1 MQLTYLYQPAPQ
13 GSTVNELRARARKQ
27 YMLFK
32 YGTTTPTETI
42 FAQLQ
47 DTVWQAWKWAMD
59 QVNAATS
66 AAWEKTGATGEQV
79 RGEL

>member
-1 MQLTYLYQPAPQ
+1 MY
-13 GSTVNELRARARKQ
+13 
-27 YMLFK
+27 FK

-66 AAWEKTGATGEQV
+66 ATWKKTGTTEEEI